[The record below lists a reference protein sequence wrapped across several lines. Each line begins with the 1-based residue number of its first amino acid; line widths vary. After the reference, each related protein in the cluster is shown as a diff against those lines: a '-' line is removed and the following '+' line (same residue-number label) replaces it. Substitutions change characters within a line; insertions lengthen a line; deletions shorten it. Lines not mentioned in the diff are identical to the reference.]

1 MFLISFNEGRGVFH
15 YRIVEKGGSLVTML
29 EIRNLRKR
37 FGGLHA
43 IEDVSLALES
53 GKIWSLIGPNGAGK
67 TTLFNLITGTLPV
80 DSGKIKFM
88 GEDITHMKPH
98 EICRKGIART
108 YQQKNLFPNLS
119 VFDNVIAGILK
130 DGIEEHRRRER
141 VHEIL
146 AFLRL
151 KEKEKE
157 TVSALAPLDCKLV
170 ELGRAL
176 ATTPKLILLDELI
189 GGLIPSETVKIC
201 EIIETLRDRGF
212 TLFQIGHEIRPIMK
226 TSDWIFVLDEGCK
239 IAEGTPEEVR
249 NNKEVLSVYLESGG
263 ERT

>member
-1 MFLISFNEGRGVFH
+1 
-15 YRIVEKGGSLVTML
+15 ML
-29 EIRNLRKR
+29 EIRNLNKR

-67 TTLFNLITGTLPV
+67 TTLFNLITGTLPA
-80 DSGKIKFM
+80 DSGKIEFM
-88 GEDITHMKPH
+88 DEDITHVKSY
-98 EICRKGIART
+98 EISRKGVART

-119 VFDNVIAGILK
+119 VFENVIAGMLK
-130 DGIEEHRRRER
+130 DSIEEQRRRER

-151 KEKEKE
+151 EEKQKEV
-157 TVSALAPLDCKLV
+157 VSGLAPLDCKLV

-176 ATTPKLILLDELI
+176 ATKPKLILLDELI
-189 GGLIPSETVKIC
+189 GGLIPSETEKIC
-201 EIIETLRDRGF
+201 EIIETLRDRGL
-212 TLFQIGHEIRPIMK
+212 TIFQIGHEIRPIMK
-226 TSDWIFVLDEGCK
+226 TSDWVFVLDEGCK

-249 NNKEVLSVYLESGG
+249 NNKKVLSVYLESGG